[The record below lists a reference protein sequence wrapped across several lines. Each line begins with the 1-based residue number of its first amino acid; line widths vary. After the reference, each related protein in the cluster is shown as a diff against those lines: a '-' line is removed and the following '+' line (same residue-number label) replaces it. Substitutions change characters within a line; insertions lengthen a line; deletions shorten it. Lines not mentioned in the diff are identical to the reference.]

1 MDGSV
6 YLVQSEKLFVRT
18 AVGYVATGAQASHR
32 LAQVF
37 WLKGTRV
44 AGTFHHVE
52 SWIFF
57 FFVWKKMHEYS
68 IVLLL

>member
-1 MDGSV
+1 M

-57 FFVWKKMHEYS
+57 FICMEKNA
-68 IVLLL
+68 